1 MSKERTFK
9 KSLFVLAVM
18 AVMVFAMTITA
29 SAASAVTGLKQ
40 TDAYTTSVEVKWT
53 ANLNEYYRV
62 MVSQDRNKNYT
73 KAGTTSNGKY
83 YVSGL
88 QAGRTYYVKVQT
100 INYNGSD
107 VYAETAPLQVVT
119 KPESVEYSSIK
130 QTAGTRSSITMT
142 WKKVAGATGYIVT
155 KDGGK
160 SKSVTGTKAT
170 ISASAGKRY
179 SAKIEAYR
187 KSESGYIAK
196 SSSVSKYSLYASPAS
211 PISFADAKQGNL
223 TWYPTKSPNVTLRWK
238 TNTNYYYPDGYQL
251 QIYTVDG
258 KKKLASITGITST
271 SRTITSSKVCKAIK
285 NKGFKVRIRAYKKN
299 DKAVCYGSWS
309 GFKTIIPEAAVKLSI
324 HTSSSAKVTW
334 PKIANAKKYVIYIS
348 RDTGSKDSGHWTKKT
363 LSAGTTSYVVTGLKK
378 FQDFAVYVIPVVK
391 VNGKKY
397 TAAKTW
403 YSYGWIR

>member
-1 MSKERTFK
+1 MSKERKFK

-62 MVSQDRNKNYT
+62 MVSQDRNNNYI
-73 KAGTTSNGKY
+73 KAGTTSSGKCI
-83 YVSGL
+83 VSGL

-100 INYNGSD
+100 IKDDD
-107 VYAETAPLQVVT
+107 VYATVQVVT

-223 TWYPTKSPNVTLRWK
+223 TWYPTKSSNVTLRWK

-334 PKIANAKKYVIYIS
+334 PKVANAKKYVIYIS

>member
-40 TDAYTTSVEVKWT
+40 TGASTTSVEVKWT

-62 MVSQDRNKNYT
+62 MVSQDRNNNYIM
-73 KAGTTSNGKY
+73 AGTTSSGKCI
-83 YVSGL
+83 VSGL

-100 INYNGSD
+100 IKDDD
-107 VYAETAPLQVVT
+107 VYATVQVVT

-391 VNGKKY
+391 VNGKQY

>member
-9 KSLFVLAVM
+9 KSLFVLEVM

-170 ISASAGKRY
+170 I
-179 SAKIEAYR
+179 
-187 KSESGYIAK
+187 
-196 SSSVSKYSLYASPAS
+196 V
-211 PISFADAKQGNL
+211 
-223 TWYPTKSPNVTLRWK
+223 PTV
-238 TNTNYYYPDGYQL
+238 
-251 QIYTVDG
+251 
-258 KKKLASITGITST
+258 
-271 SRTITSSKVCKAIK
+271 
-285 NKGFKVRIRAYKKN
+285 F
-299 DKAVCYGSWS
+299 
-309 GFKTIIPEAAVKLSI
+309 
-324 HTSSSAKVTW
+324 
-334 PKIANAKKYVIYIS
+334 
-348 RDTGSKDSGHWTKKT
+348 
-363 LSAGTTSYVVTGLKK
+363 
-378 FQDFAVYVIPVVK
+378 
-391 VNGKKY
+391 
-397 TAAKTW
+397 
-403 YSYGWIR
+403 